1 QKLNNKP
8 EARKQA
14 RSSTTSQKRSNK
26 PEARKQARSSTT
38 SQKSPRRPTN
48 NRMKVVPERRKCKDK
63 APSEEGGKKLEVK
76 PVDPISCVQNIMDS
90 LTPETF
96 QKSVTQLKQLKLET
110 EEMLKAMISI
120 VYERAMLA
128 PNSSVLCTNLCNSLS
143 CKQVP
148 AAADPKVSVTF
159 RTLLIRHCQAE
170 FERNHSRD
178 TKKDSVSNIRFVGEL
193 FKSNLLSTTGMSSCI
208 KRLLDLQHQQS
219 LECLC
224 ELLKAIGR
232 DLEVAI
238 AKRDM
243 DLLFHRLENIRKEG
257 KTSSRVCLM
266 LEETANLRQRNWMPG
281 SRVTCVNTKDTNSQ
295 ASVSEPEPA
304 DPVTAPEPAGSQSQ
318 TSAPEPAE
326 FPLSYYNQKNE
337 RSQ

>member
-1 QKLNNKP
+1 TSQKLNKEP
-8 EARKQA
+8 EAQKQA
-14 RSSTTSQKRSNK
+14 RSSTTSQ
-26 PEARKQARSSTT
+26 
-38 SQKSPRRPTN
+38 RPTN
-48 NRMKVVPERRKCKDK
+48 NRMKVVPEQRKCKDK

-128 PNSSVLCTNLCNSLS
+128 PNSSVLCANLCNSLS

-178 TKKDSVSNIRFVGEL
+178 TKKELETTKDEDSKASCSSVSNIRFIGEL
-193 FKSNLLSTTGMSSCI
+193 FKSKLLSTTGMSSCI
-208 KRLLDLQHQQS
+208 KRLLDLQHQES

-224 ELLKAIGR
+224 ELLNTIGR

-295 ASVSEPEPA
+295 ASGSEPEPA
-304 DPVTAPEPAGSQSQ
+304 DPVTAPEPAAMGYLTVNLYVSFCTKRVQNSC
-318 TSAPEPAE
+318 
-326 FPLSYYNQKNE
+326 FNL
-337 RSQ
+337 